1 MNQITGTDG
10 SSHDSTPAS
19 ADQSIDSRADLRG
32 RILKNGSAMGLMATV
47 VGMVGLSMAQTINP
61 TQPGANADPIPSA
74 QTRDMFRPLMPA
86 SSGQNLGS
94 EAAADAVAPLQP
106 TPEAIPDTENGVGA
120 NVDASAPPVE
130 IDGKAVAEAQRRLW
144 RIRPKGG
151 AAMVYDDNIFISN
164 TNRVADV
171 IWSVTAGLAFEIGD
185 YRNLKENFLIAE
197 WYGTGYFYTQNPQQN
212 AFNQAAALLGQYRW
226 NKLTGQIESRYQY
239 LTGPDR
245 EVGAFTDRQ
254 LFVNAIR
261 FNYDYSDKTTFDAE
275 FLQNTQIFKSY
286 LNQYD
291 YRLKLGGDYRILPK
305 VKIGGEGVAGILD
318 VADSPLQYYQQ
329 IRGRLR
335 YDATGKLAFKSSA
348 GIEFRQ
354 FQGESDEFRIEPVF
368 SLGLEYTPF
377 DGTLISLTG
386 YRDVIGSNSLV
397 GQNYV
402 ATGFQISI
410 QQRVLQKFFVGVAFG
425 YENDTYFATESD
437 IDSSRVDNY
446 IFARPSISYNLA
458 DWAKTGIFYEYR
470 NNDSNESSSSF
481 YDNRVGVELN
491 LTF

>member
-1 MNQITGTDG
+1 MNHINRTEGDHALPNPLEVEKAPGIGAGLRGQILTTGLALGLIAAVTGTV
-10 SSHDSTPAS
+10 S
-19 ADQSIDSRADLRG
+19 
-32 RILKNGSAMGLMATV
+32 
-47 VGMVGLSMAQTINP
+47 LSFAQTINP
-61 TQPGANADPIPSA
+61 TQPGATTDPIPSA
-74 QTRDMFRPLMPA
+74 QTRDLFRPLAP
-86 SSGQNLGS
+86 STPGENLGN
-94 EAAADAVAPLQP
+94 EAAAAAVAPLQP
-106 TPEAIPDTENGVGA
+106 TPEAVPDTETGVGA
-120 NVDASAPPVE
+120 DIDASAPPVE
-130 IDGKAVAEAQRRLW
+130 IDGKAAAEAQRRLW
-144 RIRPKGG
+144 RIRPKAG

-171 IWSVTAGLAFEIGD
+171 IWSVTAGLAFELGD

-226 NKLTGQIESRYQY
+226 SKLTGQVESRYQY

-254 LFVNAIR
+254 LFVNALR

-275 FLQNTQIFKSY
+275 FLQNTQVFKSY

-305 VKIGGEGVAGILD
+305 VKLGGEGVAGILN
-318 VADSPLQYYQQ
+318 VEDSPLQYYQQ
-329 IRGRLR
+329 LRARLR
-335 YDATGKLAFKSSA
+335 YEATGKLAFKVSG

-354 FQGESDEFRIEPVF
+354 FQGMSEVKLEPVF
-368 SLGLEYTPF
+368 SLGLEYKPF

-386 YRDVIGSNSLV
+386 YRDVIGSNSLE

-402 ATGFQISI
+402 ATGVQFSI
-410 QQRVLQKFFVGVAFG
+410 QQRVLQKFFVGVAIG
-425 YENDTYFATESD
+425 YENDTYFATESN

-446 IFARPSISYNLA
+446 IFARPSISYNVA
-458 DWAKTGIFYEYR
+458 EWAKTGVFYEYR

-481 YDNRVGVELN
+481 YDNRIGVELN

>member
-1 MNQITGTDG
+1 MNLINGADESGNASG
-10 SSHDSTPAS
+10 SSHG
-19 ADQSIDSRADLRG
+19 DQSTATTADLRG
-32 RILKNGSAMGLMATV
+32 RIFRNASAVGLMATV
-47 VGMVGLSMAQTINP
+47 VGMVGLSLAQTINP
-61 TQPGANADPIPSA
+61 TQPGANANPIPSA
-74 QTRDMFRPLMPA
+74 QTRDMFHPLMP
-86 SSGQNLGS
+86 STPGQSLGG

-106 TPEAIPDTENGVGA
+106 TPESIPDSETGVGT
-120 NVDASAPPVE
+120 NVDATAAPVE
-130 IDGKAVAEAQRRLW
+130 IDGKAAAEAQRRLW

-171 IWSVTAGLAFEIGD
+171 IWSVTAGLAFELGD

-197 WYGTGYFYTQNPQQN
+197 WYGTGYFYTENPQQN

-226 NKLTGQIESRYQY
+226 NKLTGQVESRYQY

-261 FNYDYSDKTTFDAE
+261 FNYDYSDKTTFDTE
-275 FLQNTQIFKSY
+275 FLQNTQVYKSY

-291 YRLKLGGDYRILPK
+291 YRLKLGGNYRILPK
-305 VKIGGEGVAGILD
+305 VKLGGEGVAGILD
-318 VADSPLQYYQQ
+318 VANGPLQYYQQ
-329 IRGRLR
+329 LRARLR
-335 YDATGKLAFKSSA
+335 YEATGKLAFKVSG

-354 FQGESDEFRIEPVF
+354 FQGQSEFRTEPVF

-377 DGTLISLTG
+377 DGTLVSLTG
-386 YRDVIGSNSLV
+386 YRDVIGSNSLE

-402 ATGFQISI
+402 ATGVQLSI
-410 QQRVLQKFFVGVAFG
+410 QQRVLQKFFLGVAVG
-425 YENDTYFATESD
+425 YENDTYFSTEAGVTAD
-437 IDSSRVDNY
+437 RVDNY
-446 IFARPSISYNLA
+446 IFIRPSVSYNIA
-458 DWAKTGIFYEYR
+458 EWVKTGVFYEYR
-470 NNDSNESSSSF
+470 NNDSTVSSSTF

-491 LTF
+491 LAF